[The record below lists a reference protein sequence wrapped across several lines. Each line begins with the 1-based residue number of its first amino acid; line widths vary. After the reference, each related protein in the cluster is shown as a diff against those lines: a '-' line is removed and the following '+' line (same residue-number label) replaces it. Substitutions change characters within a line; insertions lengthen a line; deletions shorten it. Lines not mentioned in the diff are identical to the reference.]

1 MSRAWLPEP
10 SRTIPDDG
18 GHVTVRVEGWAEDRG
33 RLLHTDGLGR
43 LRVQVAAGEGRLDV
57 LDLDGQRVG
66 YVGAQWLR
74 ALRGDLAAC
83 AREDVTPVVRAA
95 VVGPRGER
103 NLFLK
108 LAWPARLTGG
118 TVAGRDPAGRQVPV
132 RVGA

>member
-1 MSRAWLPEP
+1 MNRAYLPEP

-18 GHVTVRVEGWAEDRG
+18 GHVTVRVEGWTEDRG

-43 LRVQVAAGEGRLDV
+43 LRVQVAAGEGTLDV

-66 YVGAQWLR
+66 HVSGKWLR
-74 ALRGDLAAC
+74 ALRGDLVAC
-83 AREDVTPVVRAA
+83 ARDDVTPVVRAA

-108 LAWPARLTGG
+108 LAWPARLTRG
-118 TVAGRDPAGRQVPV
+118 TVTGRDPAGRRVPD
-132 RVGA
+132 RVGV